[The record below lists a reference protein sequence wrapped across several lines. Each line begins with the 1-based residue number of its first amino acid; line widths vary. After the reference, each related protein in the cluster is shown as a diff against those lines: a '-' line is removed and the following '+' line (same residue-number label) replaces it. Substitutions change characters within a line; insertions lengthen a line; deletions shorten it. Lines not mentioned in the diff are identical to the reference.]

1 MTSTLRPNAP
11 RLAIVVPCYNE
22 ADVYAECLQQLGGLL
37 RKMEQGQL
45 IAKKSFLLFVDDGSQ
60 DTTWQQIEESISEHD
75 FVQGVKLSRN
85 VGHQSAL
92 LAGLKYAEKEA
103 DAIVSI
109 DADLQDDIAAIPKM
123 LMAYSQGHDVVYG
136 VRSCRQTDS
145 WFKRTTAEGF
155 YRFMDLMGVK
165 QVANHADFRLLSRR
179 ALQALLEYR
188 ENNAYLRGLVPLVG
202 FPATEVHYARGARL
216 VGESKYPL
224 RKMMALAMEGITS
237 MTISPLRFISFLG
250 FLFRYFLFF
259 LQYMYSH
266 LKLQAMRMRGWPSVM
281 LAIFFMGGIQMLS
294 LGIIGEYIG
303 KIYLEVKMRPRS
315 HLEKYVR
322 NNSCWLYWCF

>member
-1 MTSTLRPNAP
+1 MTITPRPNAP

-37 RKMEQGQL
+37 REMEQEQL
-45 IAKKSFLLFVDDGSQ
+45 IAKKSFLLFVDDGSR

-145 WFKRTTAEGF
+145 WFKRITAEGF
-155 YRFMDLMGVK
+155 YSFMDLMGVN

-202 FPATEVHYARGARL
+202 FPATEVHYARGARMA
-216 VGESKYPL
+216 GESKYPL
-224 RKMMALAMEGITS
+224 RKMIALAVEGITS
-237 MTISPLRFISFLG
+237 MTISPLRFIAFLG
-250 FLFRYFLFF
+250 FFISMISLFSVVYVFILEIVGCTV
-259 LQYMYSH
+259 
-266 LKLQAMRMRGWPSVM
+266 RGWPSVM

-294 LGIIGEYIG
+294 LGVIGEYIG
-303 KIYLEVKMRPRS
+303 KIYLEVKRRPRS
-315 HLEKYVR
+315 HIEKYVR
-322 NNSCWLYWCF
+322 NTSV